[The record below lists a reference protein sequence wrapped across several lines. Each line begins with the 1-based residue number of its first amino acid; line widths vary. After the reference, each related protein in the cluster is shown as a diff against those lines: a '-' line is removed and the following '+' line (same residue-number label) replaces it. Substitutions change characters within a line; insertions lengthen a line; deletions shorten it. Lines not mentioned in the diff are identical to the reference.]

1 MTKIKMIIAIMIF
14 ALLAASCSTSQQD
27 PSQMPDQA
35 SSTQSS
41 STQPTSDVSPPTEE
55 PERTLTVTR
64 MDGTQEEVPYR
75 ITGYASLLEQHL
87 ESGLWTESEGLITL
101 LKLFTGEIDRSEIP
115 DAQYLV
121 TRGGTGIVRLAYEY
135 LAREDA
141 DPQAAAEMERLLA
154 QLFPSEETLAEI
166 SQPAEPTRSS
176 RSPHLGAPNPQASPG
191 TCQRLASSG
200 FDDQYFSEEN
210 CYIYK
215 QVKVGS
221 YFYRVYYPAWW
232 QGEDKLQLVDAAL
245 EALEHSAETYKTLG
259 DMKDINLLFSL
270 LPDPEDTPGDVSL
283 GVQQPAGKFS
293 ACQLTLFPAAD
304 ESGLKTFQQTIAHE
318 AFHCFQDWN
327 FSSSGYEANAWWL
340 EGSAEYFSNVAYP
353 KTNSEHAWLDDFDTN
368 SVNNS
373 LLEMDYENF
382 LFFQYAGNR
391 YGNAGTI
398 ELLKKLADGS
408 GSATALANFSDME
421 TVFQE
426 FVVAYMSRGIKD
438 SSGDRIR
445 EPNPV
450 VIRKEPIDKEGE
462 ESFQVEAFVAG
473 RFTLAYKQEKRF
485 LEQTEGSGEGKHSAA
500 KFKERQDPG
509 KWSDIPPEIRST
521 CKDDLLYSLVVTT
534 VKPGNTYTQ
543 EITVDKVE
551 NAECDPCLLGIWQ
564 VDNNSFEAFVRR
576 SLTQAGGLSGL
587 PSGATPTFDVR
598 GSQLVEFR
606 EEGDLLTRRVGFE
619 IQVGAAGYSSFVT
632 TVNAQG
638 SGIYI
643 SDGEE
648 LEIYDLTDYVSQARA
663 TMDGVDISV
672 NLTPV
677 GTTYNFF
684 GNTGVGP
691 GAGGQTNLQETGGA
705 YTCNEDT
712 FTFTQ
717 EGLGQMLFLRVDKI
731 LPTPV
736 PTASP

>member
-1 MTKIKMIIAIMIF
+1 MTKKKLITAVLFF
-14 ALLAASCSTSQQD
+14 ALLAGACSASNQGSNRSPAEDSTAPESTSLS
-27 PSQMPDQA
+27 P
-35 SSTQSS
+35 SS
-41 STQPTSDVSPPTEE
+41 SAAPTAE
-55 PERTLTVTR
+55 PERTITVTR
-64 MDGTQEEVPYR
+64 LDGTQEEVPYR

-101 LKLFTGEIDRSEIP
+101 LKLFSGEIKRSEIP

-141 DPQAAAEMERLLA
+141 DPEAAAEMDRLLA
-154 QLFPSEETLAEI
+154 QLFPSQETLAEI
-166 SQPAEPTRSS
+166 SRPAEPTRSS

-200 FDDQYFSEEN
+200 FDSRYFSEEN
-210 CYIYK
+210 CYIY
-215 QVKVGS
+215 QEVKVGS

-232 QGEDKLQLVDAAL
+232 QGEDQEQLVDAAL

-270 LPDPEDTPGDVSL
+270 LPDPDDPPGDVSA

-304 ESGLKTFQQTIAHE
+304 NSGLKTFQQTIAHE

-353 KTNSEHAWLDDFDTN
+353 DVNSEHGWLGDFDRN

-373 LLEMDYENF
+373 LLEMEYENF

-398 ELLKKLADGS
+398 ELLKKLAAGS
-408 GSATALANFSDME
+408 GSASALANFSDME

-426 FVVAYMSRGIKD
+426 FVVAYMSRGITD
-438 SSGDRIR
+438 SDGKSIR
-445 EPNPV
+445 VVNPA

-462 ESFQVEAFVAG
+462 ESFQVSAFVAG

-551 NAECDPCLLGIWQ
+551 NAECDPCLLGTWQ

-576 SLTQAGGLSGL
+576 SLTQAGGISGL
-587 PSGATPTFDVR
+587 PSGAIPTFDVR
-598 GSQLVEFR
+598 GSQLIEFR

-619 IQVGAAGYSSFVT
+619 IEVGASGYPSFVT

-638 SGIYI
+638 SGIYS

-648 LEIYDLTDYVSQARA
+648 LEIYNLMDYVSRARA

-684 GNTGVGP
+684 GQTGTGP

-705 YTCNEDT
+705 YTCSEDA

-717 EGLGQMLFLRVDKI
+717 EGLGEMLFLRVDKI